1 MMRRPWFGWLLVS
14 AVVGVAAAATV
25 LVPAAASRPGRSACQ
40 PSVDS
45 LAATATSPTTAVIT
59 ASFSSGGSSGGT
71 WTIDISSPQTTTF
84 GGDFLDSGGSINE
97 SLGHLLPNT
106 HYRGTLTVR
115 SDCGSV
121 DALIDFRTPNA
132 PPPPT
137 CTGPPGIDSLDVPAV
152 GVDSAVLTYTV
163 SSGDGAAVDVQVNPG
178 GTDLT
183 NTTAPPSGSGTVP
196 LSGLVPNTTYTVTV
210 RARNGCGQSMRQTTF
225 TTLRATDCSRPPTIG
240 RLRVDAISSRSARVR
255 YAVASDGAVA
265 TKLVAG
271 LGTEVDRTISA
282 PGGAGT
288 VALRGLKS
296 ATQYQFALTAT
307 NACGQVADSG
317 TFVSLGRVAIIVVGS
332 GRVTSAPGRIS
343 CPHSCAADFK
353 AGTTVLLV
361 ERSAPGWRFASW
373 AGACRGSARVCKVT
387 ARDAHVTARFKR
399 SA

>member
-1 MMRRPWFGWLLVS
+1 MLVS
-14 AVVGVAAAATV
+14 AVLGVAAAVAV

-45 LAATATSPTTAVIT
+45 LVATATSPTTVRIT
-59 ASFSSGGSSGGT
+59 ASFTSSGSGGN
-71 WTIDISSPQTTTF
+71 WTIDIWSPQTTTF
-84 GGDFLDSGGSINE
+84 GGDYSAPGGSIDE
-97 SLGHLLPNT
+97 SFGGLLPNT

-115 SDCGSV
+115 NDCGSD

-137 CTGPPGIDSLDVPAV
+137 CTGPPGIDSLDVRAV

-178 GTDLT
+178 GTDVT
-183 NTTAPPSGSGTVP
+183 NTTTPPSGSGTVP
-196 LSGLVPNTTYTVTV
+196 LSGLVPSTTYTVTV
-210 RARNGCGQSMRQTTF
+210 RAKNGCGQSMRETTF

-240 RLRVDAISSRSARVR
+240 RLRVDAITARSARVS
-255 YAVASDGAVA
+255 YTVASDGAVA

-271 LGTEVDRTISA
+271 LGVEVDRTISA

-296 ATQYQFALTAT
+296 ATRYQFALTAT
-307 NACGQVADSG
+307 NACGQVTDSG
-317 TFVSLGRVAIIVVGS
+317 TFFSLGRVAIIVVGS
-332 GRVTSAPGRIS
+332 GRVTSAPGGIS

-353 AGTTVLLV
+353 VGMTVLLV
-361 ERSAPGWRFASW
+361 ARNAPSWRFASW
-373 AGACRGSARVCKVT
+373 VGACRGTARVCKVT
-387 ARDAHVTARFKR
+387 ARDAHVTARFRR